1 MAGQDDDYDYDYDS
15 MNAEDTNSAQAD
27 GAGAARGDRRCAG
40 GATSS
45 GAQEQ
50 AKVLPGEY
58 NEWKRENYMSER
70 RVKEGGGG
78 KKGGGVDSS

>member
-1 MAGQDDDYDYDYDS
+1 MVLVLLVVIVVVLAVPPLPG
-15 MNAEDTNSAQAD
+15 
-27 GAGAARGDRRCAG
+27 RK
-40 GATSS
+40 
-45 GAQEQ
+45 EQ

-58 NEWKRENYMSER
+58 DEWKRENYMSER